1 MHCSPR
7 PLLPMGAKTY
17 QWPVRPGSGY
27 DWGNMPQAPCP
38 PAGGECSSG
47 VTSCRTVHSRL
58 RTLHL
63 FVLCVALAA
72 PQLAFG
78 QSGQSKG
85 KPLSAAVDPSSSA
98 QQAIALTGQGRCQ
111 EALPILKR
119 VFSHL
124 TDKQA
129 RYRAA
134 MAETRCAMA
143 LGDSDTAVQTLLL
156 LKREFPGDP
165 EVLYIMIHYYSQIAQ
180 KTSQELAA
188 TAPNSSQ
195 AQKLEAEAFESQG
208 KWDEAAGIYRG
219 ILKSNPSQDGIHY
232 RLGQVL
238 LSKAGDT
245 GPVDEAKTEFEKELQ
260 VDPHNAASE
269 FVLGELARRAGK
281 WDEAAQHFERASH
294 LDVGFAEAYLADGM
308 SLAGGGKFAE
318 ALAPLKEYVRMVPAD
333 PAGHYQLAVA
343 YARTGN
349 QAAATQEMELQ
360 KQAAAQTKRSPG
372 GPGH

>member
-1 MHCSPR
+1 MI
-7 PLLPMGAKTY
+7 GF
-17 QWPVRPGSGY
+17 
-27 DWGNMPQAPCP
+27 DMPQRSFHP
-38 PAGGECSSG
+38 SSG
-47 VTSCRTVHSRL
+47 ASFCGTTLRTVCCF
-58 RTLHL
+58 TLCL
-63 FVLCVALAA
+63 S
-72 PQLAFG
+72 AFG
-78 QSGQSKG
+78 QGGG
-85 KPLSAAVDPSSSA
+85 KPPAPAADPGSSA
-98 QQAIALTGQGRCQ
+98 QQAIALTEQGRCQ

-119 VFSHL
+119 VFPRL
-124 TDKQA
+124 TDKQI

-143 LGDSDTAVQTLLL
+143 VGENDTAIQALLL
-156 LKREFPGDP
+156 LKREYPGDP
-165 EVLYIMIHYYSQIAQ
+165 EVLYIMVHYFSQIAQ
-180 KTSQELAA
+180 RTSQELAA

-219 ILKSNPSQDGIHY
+219 ILKANPSLDGIHY

-238 LSKAGDT
+238 LSKAGET
-245 GPVDEAKTEFEKELQ
+245 GPVDEAKAEFEKELQ
-260 VDPHNAASE
+260 VDPRNAASE

-281 WDEAAQHFERASH
+281 WDEAAQHFGRASH

-318 ALAPLKEYVRMVPAD
+318 AIGPLKEYVRLVPAD
-333 PAGHYQLAVA
+333 PAGHYQLAIA

-349 QAAATQEMELQ
+349 QEAAAHEMELQ
-360 KQAAAQTKRSPG
+360 KQAADQAKRSPG

>member
-1 MHCSPR
+1 MI
-7 PLLPMGAKTY
+7 GF
-17 QWPVRPGSGY
+17 
-27 DWGNMPQAPCP
+27 DMPQGSFHP
-38 PAGGECSSG
+38 SSG
-47 VTSCRTVHSRL
+47 ESSSGATPYYTVHSPL
-58 RTLHL
+58 RAVRCLA
-63 FVLCVALAA
+63 LCLALYACR
-72 PQLAFG
+72 AFG
-78 QSGQSKG
+78 QGGG
-85 KPLSAAVDPSSSA
+85 KPPAAAPDPSASA
-98 QQAIALTGQGRCQ
+98 QQAIAFTEQGRCQ

-119 VFSHL
+119 VLPHL

-143 LGDSDTAVQTLLL
+143 VDQNDTAIQTLLL

-165 EVLYIMIHYYSQIAQ
+165 EVLYIMVHYFSQIAQ
-180 KTSQELAA
+180 RSSQELAA

-195 AQKLEAEAFESQG
+195 AQRLEAEAFESQG

-219 ILKSNPSQDGIHY
+219 ILKQNPSLDGIHY

-238 LSKAGDT
+238 LSKAGDA
-245 GPVDEAKTEFEKELQ
+245 GPVDEAKSEFEKELQ
-260 VDPHNAASE
+260 VDPHSAASE
-269 FVLGELARRAGK
+269 FVLGELARRGGK
-281 WDEAAQHFERASH
+281 WDEAAQHFGRASK

-333 PAGHYQLAVA
+333 PAGHYQLAIA
-343 YARTGN
+343 YSRTGN
-349 QAAATQEMELQ
+349 QAAAAQEMELQ
-360 KQAAAQTKRSPG
+360 KQAAAQAKRSPG

>member
-1 MHCSPR
+1 
-7 PLLPMGAKTY
+7 
-17 QWPVRPGSGY
+17 
-27 DWGNMPQAPCP
+27 MPQGSQTA
-38 PAGGECSSG
+38 
-47 VTSCRTVHSRL
+47 RF
-58 RTLHL
+58 TLCITL
-63 FVLCVALAA
+63 GLCLH
-72 PQLAFG
+72 QLAFG
-78 QSGQSKG
+78 QGG
-85 KPLSAAVDPSSSA
+85 AKPRAADPSASA
-98 QQAIALTGQGRCQ
+98 QQAIALTESGRCQ

-119 VFSHL
+119 VLPQL
-124 TDKQA
+124 TEKQA

-143 LGDSDTAVQTLLL
+143 LDQSDTAIQTLLL

-165 EVLYIMIHYYSQIAQ
+165 EVLYISIHYFSQIAQ
-180 KTSQELAA
+180 RTSQELAA

-195 AQKLEAEAFESQG
+195 AQRLEAEAFESQG

-219 ILKSNPSQDGIHY
+219 ILKNNPSLDGIHY

-281 WDEAAQHFERASH
+281 WDEAAQHFGRASH
-294 LDVGFAEAYLADGM
+294 LDVGFAEAYLAQGM
-308 SLAGGGKFAE
+308 SMAAAGKFAE
-318 ALAPLKEYVRMVPAD
+318 ALTPLKEYVRLVPAD
-333 PAGHYQLAVA
+333 PAGHYQLSIA

-349 QAAATQEMELQ
+349 QAAAAQEMELQ
-360 KQAAAQTKRSPG
+360 KQAAAQARRSPG
-372 GPGH
+372 H